1 MGTRVRN
8 PLPLCS
14 TSSPEKSS
22 TSETKSQEETHGT
35 LWSIFSC
42 TEPSLSKRRPLMPT
56 LKTKLMSRKRW
67 RLVSSTRMLTPP
79 AKREKMMM
87 KTVRVKVKITE
98 KFDERPPPLNFCSI
112 LLFYNINR
120 GLTSDMPVSFEIKG
134 LLVYSFTE

>member
-1 MGTRVRN
+1 MG
-8 PLPLCS
+8 
-14 TSSPEKSS
+14 
-22 TSETKSQEETHGT
+22 SQEESHGT
-35 LWSIFSC
+35 SWSIFSC

-56 LKTKLMSRKRW
+56 LKTKLMSQKRW

-79 AKREKMMM
+79 AKREKM
-87 KTVRVKVKITE
+87 RVKVMITE

-134 LLVYSFTE
+134 LLAYSFTE